1 MRMGKQTVVQE
12 NNGEDQVFGFL
23 LCFYKWLM
31 LDQCFSDFT
40 FHQKYLVGFLRNQLL
55 GPKVSDSVGLGW
67 NVRIHISNRY
77 PGNTDTVDLGA
88 TF

>member
-1 MRMGKQTVVQE
+1 MKIKFL
-12 NNGEDQVFGFL
+12 VFCFV
-23 LCFYKWLM
+23 CFYKWLM

-40 FHQKYLVGFLRNQLL
+40 FHQNYLVGFLRNQLL

-77 PGNTDTVDLGA
+77 PGNTDTVNLGA